1 MEHRETKRDEAITA
15 SCPKTQNPSLRC
27 RCRAPPTIA
36 MDMETAAAT
45 ARSGSARKR
54 RRSRSPPRDGEGP
67 SELKSAK
74 LRFDSGRGGGNGAWE
89 HLDLVLSLQGKELSL
104 ERKIELVVDFLTTL
118 SNNSSHGHKVHNV
131 QLSRLVS
138 FIGNWVQSILNFPE
152 NSKKVI
158 QPFDPALDR
167 RSWAILRICVEKKSS
182 ITISLN
188 LLKSLGRVASHALG
202 RVDSNMSCAD
212 NESTELF
219 EQVIDCMSLLFSTNT
234 RAFFNAGVDLWAS
247 CVIEVINLAQK
258 FSAKEENFC
267 PALQKLTNCLLG
279 HFSSY
284 LRCYA
289 NPKNIFHVFVDKI
302 LGPLLELLVL
312 HNSQANSNKHKQEG
326 AMLKI
331 VEDVLSN
338 GLFHPQHLSGYFGLR
353 SLIKSSAAKDIKGSY
368 HRHLF
373 QRFREIKTE
382 NKTVL
387 LAGFGYLLQLFVS
400 RVRNQK
406 TTLALG
412 ATTSKRL
419 QKSNEGF
426 EEPPQQRESLFDVF
440 IQFMEPMMFECKS
453 YSEKDFSKLG
463 VARLVEVHCMLKSIN
478 VMLTTL
484 IEENIYVPTE
494 DTSEGSYFSFLQ
506 DVYTVLISISEKMY
520 NFWVSAVHLED
531 VSIKKIIPLMFAEII
546 AAVGSFLEIE
556 YKVLGDDLVKLW
568 LMIFALS
575 AVNTS
580 SKDIKPCFLLASRIL
595 SLSAQVIYTFSEL
608 RQVSRSIFRLC
619 DAVRAFRA
627 GGPDAVHSSFSVAS
641 IPSDECLESL
651 TTLLSSEKL
660 MGAICTSIKSMPQG
674 QSSRCIEE
682 LTSDLTET
690 LNWMRGCSTED
701 DLNKLGEPSISRRSL
716 FCQKAEFLGRHLS
729 EIYASVLNSI
739 TVTASN
745 SVLVGKS
752 VERLV
757 NSFQPNFSH
766 LVRSESKNPSGF
778 ISSIMGTCLSK
789 KQHANW
795 QKSSSFPR
803 IYDFF
808 FRLYIS
814 CRSLYQECVGLMPPD
829 LATGATKSLGNR
841 FISCSGK
848 EWTNPANILGKGYFA
863 LIVENSNSLLD
874 VIESLSESI
883 PRKYAS
889 FVPLVYTFH
898 VMALQRLNDLN
909 RQIKA
914 FQFLLEDDAWQ
925 LDKNDVGST
934 QLLMD
939 SCSLEAAQLTSFMM
953 SYVKLLSSGQTGP
966 FGCYEFS
973 GSWDLSV
980 CSLDEGSFSIA
991 AWRLLCENIDVWSTH
1006 ASKKD
1011 LKNFFSNLIRFSFI
1025 QKRCSTDK
1033 EETNDTQSLYGGIT
1047 LQSISMGILCDTVIY
1062 DQKVLLKNLT
1072 SSFCHALKKSLSFV
1086 NNSDDDNALLD
1097 SSPDLMETISNLEN
1111 EKLVGTYSDAM
1122 HAQCIDKNWICE
1134 DLLYFFSVLPGFDA
1148 NSKSSIAATKIAR
1161 SSLRI
1166 LRSLKVSAYAMI
1178 NLILK
1183 FRKELPESKQY
1194 LAFLEKIGNSYF
1206 LVWFLRS
1213 AQEIVGSSQK
1223 IFDKC
1228 TDEVNSL
1235 MLSLLDKTSELFS
1248 TLASAKAS
1256 FCLLDLKRRIEFSES
1271 GSSIESETSE
1281 HDDETPLDCVKSMAE
1296 QLQKASTGIPVTI
1309 KHSKCVIK
1317 LENCR
1322 NTVCWQRL
1330 SCTLS
1335 CISGFLWGLNSALE
1349 STSKYHPIAS
1359 SEDKNML
1366 LQYCS
1371 RFSSYIARFETFVN
1385 VCFHV
1390 LFMNNKDSDSSNLV
1404 SIRLPQELD
1413 CENGFL
1419 NIDAVMD
1426 EWTKCENH
1434 GVDLSNIQ
1442 SMEDVLLENLLKGEC
1457 PIIAFALREVYN
1469 ISAAIVKLHGNL
1481 SFPSDVSRLTCSSVQ
1496 QFSLGTMLGTAFV
1509 TLQKVAGMSS
1519 WPHMFC
1525 VVWLDGAL
1533 RYLEVLGTVYTL
1545 PELNISIESYTQIV
1559 NALLRAIGKCI
1570 LLQGKNATLPT
1581 HEIGSS
1587 TKTLQLQNVS
1597 GYAFPKDF
1605 IDRQNRLNSLKSRL
1619 RLLLGKFVNIAS
1631 NTHLNA
1637 ALQVIER
1644 ALVGVNQYSHSIYEI
1659 YTGNPDGG
1667 TVSSDVAAGIDCLY
1681 LVLDFVPGNK
1691 RVFKRTVPSLV
1702 GALFNIVLHLQ
1713 SPFIFYIQKLP
1724 PHSSEFN
1731 PDAGAVVLMC
1741 VEVITSFVGRHSF
1754 QIDAS
1759 HVSQC
1764 LHVPVELFKGFKHLL
1779 ACRRI
1784 PCSSAK
1790 YCNQS
1795 VCQHTDHDEYII
1807 DRQFSVDIYAACCKL
1822 LCTTLR
1828 HQQREIGCCVAL
1840 LEDSVS
1846 ILLSCLE
1853 STDSKMV
1860 NMAGYFAWNIEEALK
1875 CASFFRRIYEEMRQ
1889 QRETLG
1895 KHAMHFLA
1903 GYISI
1908 FSGQGPFQ
1916 TGLTREIDEALR
1928 PGVYSLID
1936 ICEESDFQHLHTYLG
1951 EGPCRTTL
1959 ADLVH
1964 DYKLHFQYQG
1974 KI

>member
-1 MEHRETKRDEAITA
+1 M
-15 SCPKTQNPSLRC
+15 
-27 RCRAPPTIA
+27 
-36 MDMETAAAT
+36 
-45 ARSGSARKR
+45 
-54 RRSRSPPRDGEGP
+54 
-67 SELKSAK
+67 
-74 LRFDSGRGGGNGAWE
+74 
-89 HLDLVLSLQGKELSL
+89 
-104 ERKIELVVDFLTTL
+104 
-118 SNNSSHGHKVHNV
+118 
-131 QLSRLVS
+131 
-138 FIGNWVQSILNFPE
+138 
-152 NSKKVI
+152 I
-158 QPFDPALDR
+158 QPFDPALDS
-167 RSWAILRICVEKKSS
+167 RSWSILRVCVEKKSS

-188 LLKSLGRVASHALG
+188 LLKSLSRVASHALG

-212 NESTELF
+212 NESVELF
-219 EQVIDCMSLLFSTNT
+219 KQVVGCMSLLFSTNT

-258 FSAKEENFC
+258 FSAKEESFC
-267 PALQKLTNCLLG
+267 PALQKLANCLLG
-279 HFSSY
+279 QFSSY

-312 HNSQANSNKHKQEG
+312 LNSEANSNKHKQEG
-326 AMLKI
+326 TMLKI
-331 VEDVLSN
+331 TEDVLSN

-353 SLIKSSAAKDIKGSY
+353 CLIKSSAAKDIKGSY

-373 QRFREIKTE
+373 QRFRGIKTE
-382 NKTVL
+382 NKAVL

-400 RVRNQK
+400 RARNK
-406 TTLALG
+406 KITLALG
-412 ATTSKRL
+412 ATTSTRL
-419 QKSNEGF
+419 QKSNEGC
-426 EEPPQQRESLFDVF
+426 EEPQQQRESLFEVF
-440 IQFMEPMMFECKS
+440 IQFMEPMVFECKS
-453 YSEKDFSKLG
+453 YSQKDFSKLG
-463 VARLVEVHCMLKSIN
+463 VTRLVEVHCMLKSIN

-494 DTSEGSYFSFLQ
+494 DSSEGSYFNFLQ
-506 DVYTVLISISEKMY
+506 DIYALLISISEKMY
-520 NFWVSAVHLED
+520 KFWISAVHLED
-531 VSIKKIIPLMFAEII
+531 VGIKKIIPLMFAEII

-595 SLSAQVIYTFSEL
+595 SLSAQVICTFSEL

-627 GGPDAVHSSFSVAS
+627 GGPDAGHSSFPVAS

-690 LNWMRGCSTED
+690 LNWMRGCSMED
-701 DLNKLGEPSISRRSL
+701 DLNKLGGPSISRRSL

-745 SVLVGKS
+745 SALVGKS

-766 LVRSESKNPSGF
+766 LVRSESKDPSGF
-778 ISSIMGTCLSK
+778 ISSIMGACLSK

-795 QKSSSFPR
+795 QKIPSFPR

-814 CRSLYQECVGLMPPD
+814 CRSLYQECIGLMPPD
-829 LATGATKSLGNR
+829 LATGATKSVGNP

-925 LDKNDVGST
+925 LDKKDVGST

-939 SCSLEAAQLTSFMM
+939 SCSLEAARLTKFMM

-966 FGCYEFS
+966 FGCYEVS

-991 AWRLLCENIDVWSTH
+991 AWRLLCENIDVWSIH

-1025 QKRCSTDK
+1025 QKRCSTDM
-1033 EETNDTQSLYGGIT
+1033 EETNDTQSLYRGMT
-1047 LQSISMGILCDTVIY
+1047 LHSISVGVLCDTVIY

-1097 SSPDLMETISNLEN
+1097 SSPDLMETISDLEN
-1111 EKLVGTYSDAM
+1111 EKLIGTYSGAM
-1122 HAQCIDKNWICE
+1122 HAHCIDKNWICE
-1134 DLLYFFSVLPGFDA
+1134 DLLYFFSVVPGFHA
-1148 NSKSSIAATKIAR
+1148 NSKPSVRLINYV
-1161 SSLRI
+1161 LH
-1166 LRSLKVSAYAMI
+1166 LERSLLLKLLGLRCESCDPLKFLRMFIYCRKAMI

-1183 FRKELPESKQY
+1183 FGKELPESKEY
-1194 LAFLEKIGNSYF
+1194 LSFSEKNGNSYF
-1206 LVWFLRS
+1206 MVWLLRS
-1213 AQEIVGSSQK
+1213 AQEIAGSSHK

-1248 TLASAKAS
+1248 TLASVKAL
-1256 FCLLDLKRRIEFSES
+1256 FCLLDLKRQIGFS
-1271 GSSIESETSE
+1271 GSGSTIESETSE
-1281 HDDETPLDCVKSMAE
+1281 HDDQTFDILENSPLDCVESMAE

-1322 NTVCWQRL
+1322 NIVCWQRL

-1349 STSKYHPIAS
+1349 STFKCYPIAS

-1371 RFSSYIARFETFVN
+1371 RFSSYIAKFETFVN
-1385 VCFHV
+1385 ACFHV
-1390 LFMNNKDSDSSNLV
+1390 LFMDNKDSDSINLV
-1404 SIRLPQELD
+1404 SVRLPQELD

-1426 EWTKCENH
+1426 GWTKCESR
-1434 GVDLSNIQ
+1434 GVDLSKLQ
-1442 SMEDVLLENLLKGEC
+1442 SMENVLLENLLKGGC
-1457 PIIAFALREVYN
+1457 PIIAFTLREVYN
-1469 ISAAIVKLHGNL
+1469 TAAAIVKLHGNL
-1481 SFPSDVSRLTCSSVQ
+1481 SFPSDVSRQTCSSVQ
-1496 QFSLGTMLGTAFV
+1496 QFSVGTMLGTAFV
-1509 TLQKVAGMSS
+1509 TLQKVADMSS

-1533 RYLEVLGTVYTL
+1533 RYLEVLGTAYTL

-1570 LLQGKNATLPT
+1570 VLQGKNATLPT

-1587 TKTLQLQNVS
+1587 TKTLELQNVS

-1702 GALFNIVLHLQ
+1702 GALFNIVLHLR

-1724 PHSSEFN
+1724 LHSSEFN

-1764 LHVPVELFKGFKHLL
+1764 LHVPVALFKGFKRLL

-1795 VCQHTDHDEYII
+1795 VRQHADHDEYII

-1822 LCTTLR
+1822 LCATLR
-1828 HQQREIGCCVAL
+1828 HQQREIGWCVAL

-1860 NMAGYFAWNIEEALK
+1860 NMAGYFAWNTEEALK

-1903 GYISI
+1903 GYISM

-1936 ICEESDFQHLHTYLG
+1936 ICEESDFQCLHTYLG